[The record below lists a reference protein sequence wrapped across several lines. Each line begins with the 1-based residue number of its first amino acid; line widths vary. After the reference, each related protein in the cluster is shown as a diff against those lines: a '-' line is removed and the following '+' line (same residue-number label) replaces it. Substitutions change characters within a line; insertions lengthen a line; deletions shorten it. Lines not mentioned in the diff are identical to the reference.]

1 MNLGTCPSTE
11 DRISTNGPVGS
22 GKSFYRLPTA
32 TDSGVPVVSE
42 EKMTHPIK
50 AFTAEF
56 VRQML
61 MGLPSQTLS
70 LVLCSTLSSLGL
82 DIVSQVEAKDFGVES
97 KVCVH
102 WYHWWVDH
110 YGISANEHS
119 SIIYDNQWAGILS
132 RVYLISSL
140 RWWLKNGRGDL
151 ECVDYNAT
159 KNLNMNCSF

>member
-1 MNLGTCPSTE
+1 MLSGTCPSTE
-11 DRISTNGPVGS
+11 DLLSTNGPVAS

-97 KVCVH
+97 NVCERWCASSYTVNDFVLLRVH
-102 WYHWWVDH
+102 T
-110 YGISANEHS
+110 
-119 SIIYDNQWAGILS
+119 L
-132 RVYLISSL
+132 
-140 RWWLKNGRGDL
+140 
-151 ECVDYNAT
+151 
-159 KNLNMNCSF
+159 